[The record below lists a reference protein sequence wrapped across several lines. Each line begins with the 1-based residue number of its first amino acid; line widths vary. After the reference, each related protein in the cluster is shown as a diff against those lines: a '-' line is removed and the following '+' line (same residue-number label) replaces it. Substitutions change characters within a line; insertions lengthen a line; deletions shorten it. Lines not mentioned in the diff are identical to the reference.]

1 MNGCRGIMSLVMA
14 VSLSLIFPGCA
25 TSGPKEPVRTHDYS
39 RFKGYMIKLGE
50 FEAGSFDTP
59 PYIPT
64 KIRFQLELQL
74 KGKNL
79 LASEG
84 DKKVLTVNVVSSTRY
99 TFFRQEDAS
108 RYTELTST
116 VEVVDT
122 SLPEIIA
129 KTTIY
134 SYNAW
139 GENTSDFT
147 EIDHA
152 RDIFKFLESIV
163 R

>member
-1 MNGCRGIMSLVMA
+1 MKCCRGIIWLAMA

-25 TSGPKEPVRTHDYS
+25 TSGPKEPVQTHDYS

-64 KIRFQLELQL
+64 KIQFQLELQL
-74 KGKNL
+74 RQKKL

-99 TFFRQEDAS
+99 NFFRRESAS
-108 RYTELTST
+108 RYTELTSV

-122 SLPEIIA
+122 GLPEIIA

-139 GENTSDFT
+139 GEQTSDFT
-147 EIDHA
+147 EIDHV
-152 RDIFKFLESIV
+152 RDIVKFLESIV

>member
-1 MNGCRGIMSLVMA
+1 MKFCRGIIWLVMA

-25 TSGPKEPVRTHDYS
+25 TSGPKEPVQTHDYS

-74 KGKNL
+74 REKKL
-79 LASEG
+79 LASE

-99 TFFRQEDAS
+99 NFFRRESAS
-108 RYTELTST
+108 RYTELTSV
-116 VEVVDT
+116 VEVVET

-139 GENTSDFT
+139 GEQTSDFT
-147 EIDHA
+147 EIDHV
-152 RDIFKFLESIV
+152 RDIVKFLESIV

>member
-1 MNGCRGIMSLVMA
+1 MKCCRGIIWVVMA
-14 VSLSLIFPGCA
+14 VSLSLIYPGCA
-25 TSGPKEPVRTHDYS
+25 TSGPKEPLQTHDYS
-39 RFKGYMIKLGE
+39 RFKGFMIKLGE

-74 KGKNL
+74 REKKL

-84 DKKVLTVNVVSSTRY
+84 DKKTLTVNVVSSTRY
-99 TFFRQEDAS
+99 DFFRREQAS
-108 RYTELTST
+108 LYTELTSEA
-116 VEVVDT
+116 EVVDT

-134 SYNAW
+134 GYNAW

-147 EIDHA
+147 ELQHA
-152 RDIFKFLESIV
+152 KDIANFLESIL